1 MDADEAEVDLR
12 SWDDRDMQLLDQLC
26 NLTSDRSRREPEGK
40 INQNLDE
47 AYIDPDFSY

>member
-1 MDADEAEVDLR
+1 
-12 SWDDRDMQLLDQLC
+12 MQLPDQLC

-40 INQNLDE
+40 INQSLDE